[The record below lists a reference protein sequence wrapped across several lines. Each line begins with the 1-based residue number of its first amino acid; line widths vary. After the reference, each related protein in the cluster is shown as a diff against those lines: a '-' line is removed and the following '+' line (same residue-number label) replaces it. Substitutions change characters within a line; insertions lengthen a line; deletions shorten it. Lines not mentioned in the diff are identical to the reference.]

1 LNILAI
7 ETATEACSVALL
19 TNPGELFSAFEL
31 APRRHTELLPVMINQ
46 VMHNAHMQRG
56 DLDFIAFGN
65 GPGAFTGVRIAA
77 ATAQG
82 MAIGLGVPLV
92 GVSTLAILAQQA
104 CDTLQLKRVQAM
116 LDARMGEIY
125 SGLFEINDSSGLV
138 TAVSDETLQS
148 AANFVWAGCAAAGP
162 GVLAAREAGSKPD
175 GGLPIDEGLLPH
187 AEALAKLARV
197 QAETGLAVPPDKLH
211 INYLRN
217 QVAWRN

>member
-19 TNPGELFSAFEL
+19 TRSGEIFSVFEL
-31 APRRHTELLPVMINQ
+31 APRLHTKLLPMMLDQ
-46 VMHNAHMQRG
+46 VMKTARMQRN
-56 DLDFIAFGN
+56 DLDYIACGK

-82 MAIGLGVPLV
+82 MAIGLGVPLL
-92 GVSTLAILAQQA
+92 GVSTLAILAQHA

-125 SGLFEINDSSGLV
+125 SALFEINDSSGLV
-138 TAVSDETLQS
+138 VAASDESLLSS
-148 AANFVWAGCAAAGP
+148 ADFVWAGCAVAGP
-162 GVLAAREAGSKPD
+162 GVLAACDAGSKPD
-175 GGLPIDEGLLPH
+175 GGLPIDDGILPH
-187 AEALAKLARV
+187 AEALVKLARM
-197 QAETGLAVPPDKLH
+197 QAETGLALPPDKLQ